1 MIAIKVLE
9 VVEKRGELTSEAM
22 KDALSTMDNK
32 ERMMRLLDVGTTNLS
47 LLINI
52 GNSVSVVSTF
62 FAHSGVIS

>member
-9 VVEKRGELTSEAM
+9 VVEKRGELTSKAM

-52 GNSVSVVSTF
+52 GNSASVVSTF
-62 FAHSGVIS
+62 FVCSSAVS

>member
-9 VVEKRGELTSEAM
+9 VVEKRGELTSKAM

-52 GNSVSVVSTF
+52 GNSASVVSTF
-62 FAHSGVIS
+62 FVCSCAVS

>member
-9 VVEKRGELTSEAM
+9 VVEKRGELTSKAM

-32 ERMMRLLDVGTTNLS
+32 ERMMRLIDVGTTNLS

-52 GNSVSVVSTF
+52 GNSASVVSTLF
-62 FAHSGVIS
+62 VCSSAVS